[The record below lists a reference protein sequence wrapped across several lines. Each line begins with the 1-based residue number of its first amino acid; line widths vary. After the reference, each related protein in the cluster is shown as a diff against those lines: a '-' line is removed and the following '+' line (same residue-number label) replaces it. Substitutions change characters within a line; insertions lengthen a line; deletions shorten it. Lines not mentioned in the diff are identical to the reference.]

1 MRFDISE
8 LLVNIVKVFSVLIF
22 LVENLFL
29 DQLSRE
35 KRKLSYVLH
44 NTFTNASLH
53 KLPNVLFV
61 SIILHQLN
69 LRLIAILEVVS
80 GRHAS
85 YRLKLRLTNL

>member
-8 LLVNIVKVFSVLIF
+8 LLVNIVIVFSVLVF

-35 KRKLSYVLH
+35 KGKLSYVLH

-53 KLPNVLFV
+53 KLPNVLYI
-61 SIILHQLN
+61 SIILHQLD
-69 LRLIAILEVVS
+69 LRLITILEVVS
-80 GRHAS
+80 GRHPS